1 MKKKKRRK
9 NLKKECFENMTKLE
23 NSSKSLN
30 NRIQIS
36 MNQILSEKKMKAK
49 LVLICFTQKD
59 RKIEE
64 LNS

>member
-9 NLKKECFENMTKLE
+9 NLKKGCFENMTKLE